1 MLAGTIAAREEPLP
15 VPPPRMRENPR
26 VTPQTHD
33 EADQARH
40 SAFDDVLAILTGTAV
55 ASAGLFLL
63 KSGGVVTGGTAGLSL
78 LLSYATRQSFALVFI
93 LVNTPFFALALWKKG
108 AAFTLRTAASVLIVA
123 GLSHVHTNAFGP
135 LHLAP
140 LYAAVIG
147 NLLAAV
153 GLLILFR
160 HRSSLGGFNIIAL
173 LAQER
178 LGWRAGYVQLAL
190 DAVIVLSALAV
201 VPVSSVALSALG
213 ALILNVSL
221 AKNHRPGRYLG
232 Y

>member
-1 MLAGTIAAREEPLP
+1 MTAP
-15 VPPPRMRENPR
+15 
-26 VTPQTHD
+26 THD
-33 EADQARH
+33 EPDQARH
-40 SAFDDVLAILTGTAV
+40 SPFDDLLAILTGTVV
-55 ASAGLFLL
+55 ASSGLFLL

-78 LLSYATRQSFALVFI
+78 LLSYATQQSFALVFI
-93 LVNTPFFALALWKKG
+93 LVNTPFFALAIWKKG
-108 AAFTLRTAASVLIVA
+108 LTFTLRTAASVVIVS
-123 GLSHVHTNAFGP
+123 GLSHVHATVFGA

-140 LYAAVIG
+140 LYAAVVG
-147 NLLAAV
+147 NLLTAV

-190 DAVIVLSALAV
+190 DGVIVLSALAV
-201 VPVSSVALSALG
+201 VPASGVALSALG

-221 AKNHRPGRYLG
+221 ARNHRPGRYIG

>member
-1 MLAGTIAAREEPLP
+1 MAA
-15 VPPPRMRENPR
+15 
-26 VTPQTHD
+26 QTHD
-33 EADQARH
+33 EPDQARH
-40 SAFDDVLAILTGTAV
+40 TAFDDILAILTGTIV
-55 ASAGLFLL
+55 ASVGLFLL

-78 LLSYATRQSFALVFI
+78 LLSYATKQSFGIMFI

-108 AAFTLRTAASVLIVA
+108 ATFTLRTALSVVIVS
-123 GLSHVHTNAFGP
+123 GMSHVHASALGL

-140 LYAAVIG
+140 LYATVVG
-147 NLLAAV
+147 NLLAGV
-153 GLLILFR
+153 GVLILFR

-178 LGWRAGYVQLAL
+178 LGWRAGYVQLVL
-190 DAVIVLSALAV
+190 DAVIVLSALTV
-201 VPVSSVALSALG
+201 VPASSVALSALG

-221 AKNHRPGRYLG
+221 AKNHRPGRYVG